1 MVEIENG
8 SIIEIIHDDKAYKY
22 VVLGTH
28 ANGIT
33 ILPLENYKNNILKDF
48 KYILFIFLSEVKVSG
63 KIKRE
68 DFDTVLVKAK
78 FFVPYLRQ
86 LKYVNVKMYD
96 MDEKWNLD
104 YENTKVFLVDNTI
117 SYWHKVESDSEIQE
131 LGNRY
136 NKIISIKR

>member
-8 SIIEIIHDDKAYKY
+8 SIIEIIQDDKAYKY
-22 VVLGTH
+22 VVCGTH

-33 ILPLENYKNNILKDF
+33 ILPLENYKNNIFRDF
-48 KYILFIFLSEVKVSG
+48 KYILFIFLSLVKVSG
-63 KIKRE
+63 KIKKE

-86 LKYVNVKMYD
+86 LKYVNVKIYD
-96 MDEKWNLD
+96 MDEKRNLD
-104 YENTKVFLVDNTI
+104 YENTKVFLVDNTT
-117 SYWHKVESDSEIQE
+117 SYWQNVSSDSEIQE
-131 LGNRY
+131 LSNRY

>member
-78 FFVPYLRQ
+78 FFVPYLRE
-86 LKYVNVKMYD
+86 LKYVNVKIYD

-131 LGNRY
+131 LGNSY

>member
-48 KYILFIFLSEVKVSG
+48 KYILFIFLSKVKVSG

-78 FFVPYLRQ
+78 FFVPYLRE
-86 LKYVNVKMYD
+86 LKYVNVKIYD

-131 LGNRY
+131 LGYRY

>member
-8 SIIEIIHDDKAYKY
+8 SIIEIIQDEKAYKY

-48 KYILFIFLSEVKVSG
+48 KYILFIFLSKVKVSG

-78 FFVPYLRQ
+78 FFVPYLRE
-86 LKYVNVKMYD
+86 LKYVNVKIYD

-131 LGNRY
+131 LGNSY